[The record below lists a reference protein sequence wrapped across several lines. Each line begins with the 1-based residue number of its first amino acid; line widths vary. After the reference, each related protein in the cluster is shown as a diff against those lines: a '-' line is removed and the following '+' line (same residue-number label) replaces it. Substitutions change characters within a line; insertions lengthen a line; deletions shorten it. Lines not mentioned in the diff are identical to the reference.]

1 MTENEGSPPRYLA
14 MVCSGN
20 ARLPL
25 CSLEQRPAR
34 LSHMDRGGTH
44 LLQECDDIGVV
55 LGYSELHGHLKEGPH
70 HRDMGVIGRGQRHP
84 KVLADLLDTL

>member
-20 ARLPL
+20 
-25 CSLEQRPAR
+25 AR

-55 LGYSELHGHLKEGPH
+55 LGYSELHGHLKERPH
-70 HRDMGVIGRGQRHP
+70 HHDMGVIGRGQRHP
-84 KVLADLLDTL
+84 QVLADLLDTL